1 MAFEPQR
8 FIHAANLRLDVPV
21 SVQTAEALTEDLR
34 VAFED
39 ATLHAFEEVIEACIR
54 RDVDFLLLSGNVF
67 VEADRSLR
75 ARLTLL
81 KGVKRLADVN
91 IQVFVLP
98 GDADPPEAWRSIP
111 DLPENVTV
119 CYSSSPEPMELYVK
133 DHLATTVSASM
144 WLGEADDFGIRVL
157 ANGSEGIQ
165 PFRIGVIS
173 KAKYE
178 ESRRMASM
186 AASASD
192 ETLSATLQNVASGE
206 KIDLPGADADPSGDE
221 QSTRVWRSID
231 VEDEGRPRKI
241 ADTPRKGIQRSLETL
256 EAGPAETHPSL
267 DPGFIHFADEMLR
280 EGQLNYLA
288 LTGELARTTLWR
300 EDGVVH
306 SPGTTQ
312 ARSQMEASGG
322 SCSLVEVAAT
332 GEVHITSVDTSCVD
346 WKQIEV
352 DVDPHTNLSSMLQQM
367 KTRLIELKSG
377 AADRIWSVQWI
388 LRGALPVL
396 QELARNDLD
405 VAAAVELDE
414 LRFAGRTLRLLHDIR
429 SIPGAW
435 PMGEPPTAL
444 ADQYQV
450 LASRS
455 RQCSDD
461 ALQGLI
467 DGSKDLTSG
476 WRERLTSLL
485 PSIDPEQIL
494 ARLRSDGAKWFLP
507 DYGLD
512 EEFEESSVPGDESGE
527 QMEEEEIS
535 DEIAGESGGSEL
547 VSDEDEDD

>member
-21 SVQTAEALTEDLR
+21 SVQTAEALTEQLR
-34 VAFED
+34 FAFED
-39 ATLHAFEEVIEACIR
+39 ATLHAFEVVIETCIR
-54 RDVDFLLLSGNVF
+54 RDVDYLLLSGNVF

-75 ARLTLL
+75 ARLALL
-81 KGVKRLADVN
+81 KGFSRLEEVN

-119 CYSSSPEPMELYVK
+119 CYSSSPEPMELFIK

-157 ANGSEGIQ
+157 AGRGEEVQ
-165 PFRIGVIS
+165 PFRIGVVS

-178 ESRRMASM
+178 ESLRMASM

-192 ETLSATLQNVASGE
+192 ELLSATLQNAASGE
-206 KIDLPGADADPSGDE
+206 KISQPVADVEASDDE
-221 QSTRVWRSID
+221 PSTRVWRSID
-231 VEDEGRPRKI
+231 VEDDGRPRKV
-241 ADTPRKGIQRSLETL
+241 ADRSRKGMQRSLETL
-256 EAGPAETHPSL
+256 EAGPTDSHPSL
-267 DPGFIHFADEMLR
+267 DPGFIQFADEMLR

-312 ARSQMEASGG
+312 ARSQLEASGG
-322 SCSLVEVAAT
+322 ACSLVEVAAT
-332 GEVHITSVDTSCVD
+332 GEVRITSVDTSCVD

-352 DVDPHTNLSSMLQQM
+352 DVDPHTTLSSMLQQM
-367 KTRLIELKSG
+367 KTRLIEMKTG
-377 AADRIWSVQWI
+377 ASDRIWSVLWI
-388 LRGALPVL
+388 LRGAQPVL

-414 LRFAGRTLRLLHDIR
+414 LRLAGRTLRLLHDIR

-435 PMGEPPTAL
+435 PMSDPPNAL
-444 ADQYQV
+444 PDQYQV
-450 LASRS
+450 LVARS
-455 RQCSDD
+455 RQLSDES
-461 ALQGLI
+461 LQGLI
-467 DGSKDLTSG
+467 DGAKDLTAG
-476 WRERLTSLL
+476 WKQRLSSLM
-485 PSIDPEQIL
+485 PSVDVEQIL
-494 ARLRSDGAKWFLP
+494 ARLRTDGAAWFSP
-507 DYGLD
+507 NFGLD
-512 EEFEESSVPGDESGE
+512 EGFEDSSEPEDALKGQAEMD
-527 QMEEEEIS
+527 EIS
-535 DEIAGESGGSEL
+535 DELDEERDGSE
-547 VSDEDEDD
+547 STPDEDSED